1 MRKLLKYAEIF
12 GNKRRSFDIKRRQTH
27 ECVHLFQLVNHAKY
41 ICKIFEYPGPSYN
54 ILRKSM
60 SECFHT

>member
-1 MRKLLKYAEIF
+1 MRKWLKYPEIF

-41 ICKIFEYPGPSYN
+41 IYQIFEYPGPSYN
-54 ILRKSM
+54 ILRKIM
-60 SECFHT
+60 SACFQT